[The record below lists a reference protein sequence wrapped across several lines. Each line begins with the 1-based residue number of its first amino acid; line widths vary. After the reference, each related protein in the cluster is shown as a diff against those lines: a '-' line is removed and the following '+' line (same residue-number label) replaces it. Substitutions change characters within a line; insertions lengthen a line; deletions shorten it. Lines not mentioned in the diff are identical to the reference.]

1 MSNTTNV
8 ILVLICQ
15 VNDFDCDLQAIM
27 IDNILLHQDL

>member
-15 VNDFDCDLQAIM
+15 VNDFDCNLQAIM
-27 IDNILLHQDL
+27 IDNILLHHHL